1 MPRPLPDLTVLT
13 MEDTDK
19 TNAQNA
25 DKTTPTKQETNTT
38 ECPNAP
44 LRKRLK
50 QRGLLE
56 YRDGCFRA
64 KTRPFGPRGSN
75 FQYFKKRHNEV
86 QYIANELNEFIAKEL
101 NELFKHRR
109 TLRDNL
115 TRLRRLLTEMNNRE
129 RKRSPLRRLQRG
141 NSF

>member
-25 DKTTPTKQETNTT
+25 DKTTPTKQQTNTT

-44 LRKRLK
+44 LHKRLE

-56 YRDGCFRA
+56 YRDGCFKA
-64 KTRPFGPRGSN
+64 KTRPFGARGISN
-75 FQYFKKRHNEV
+75 FKKTYIKERHYEV
-86 QYIANELNEFIAKEL
+86 KNIANELNK
-101 NELFKHRR
+101 LFKHRR
-109 TLRDNL
+109 PLRDNL